1 MYGLLGIIDSKNNN
15 NWEEIKGQSVWI
27 NATLEEQ
34 KEINDSL
41 HLSFPFSIKTLND
54 LLSFSIY
61 LPDDNNKEITSED
74 SNNNKSIL
82 NFKIDVFIR

>member
-1 MYGLLGIIDSKNNN
+1 MYGLLGIIDLKNNN
-15 NWEEIKGQSVWI
+15 DWEEIKGQSVWI
-27 NATLEEQ
+27 RATLEEQ
-34 KEINDSL
+34 KEINNSL
-41 HLSFPFSIKTLND
+41 HLSFPLSIKTLND

-61 LPDDNNKEITSED
+61 LLDDNNKEITSED

>member
-1 MYGLLGIIDSKNNN
+1 MDKCDI
-15 NWEEIKGQSVWI
+15 
-27 NATLEEQ
+27 EEQ
-34 KEINDSL
+34 KEINNSL
-41 HLSFPFSIKTLND
+41 HRSFPFSIKTLND

-74 SNNNKSIL
+74 SSNNKSIL